1 MPVKNV
7 SVNSFLSD
15 LDKTVE
21 SGGYS
26 IDEIEE
32 ACDNFFNKPTT
43 GNVYHW
49 RVVKSGSRWHLIEDH
64 ETNGTEDRGYRCSFR
79 TLKESNRM
87 ALLLAKMFHYGWGMT
102 VNVTRERPT
111 KRGRQFDVKTFC
123 YYRLPS

>member
-43 GNVYHW
+43 GDVYHW

-64 ETNGTEDRGYRCSFR
+64 EANGTVARDLSFSAR
-79 TLKESNRM
+79 TIKEVNRM
-87 ALLLAKMFHYGWGMT
+87 ENGLAKLFHRGWGMT
-102 VNVTRERPT
+102 VNVTRERVT
-111 KRGRQFDVKTFC
+111 KKGVAFSIRTFC
-123 YYRLPS
+123 FPS